1 MMAHIKTLDD
11 LRTLYAH
18 PKGRPLKKQ
27 LDCLETHSKHFLSL
41 SPFLVISSSAP
52 GGLQDASPRGEEPGF
67 VQVVDDRSIA
77 IPDRPGNNRMDTF
90 SNIIEN
96 SQVGLLFLIPG
107 VDETLRINGQA
118 EIRDDAVLIDLFS
131 TQAKKPKSVLLVY
144 VKEVYLHC
152 AKALMR
158 SKIWRN
164 EAQISRDQLPSM
176 SQMIKDQT
184 KSCMPLE
191 TQDEM
196 KLRYKDT
203 LY

>member
-1 MMAHIKTLDD
+1 MRKILFICK
-11 LRTLYAH
+11 Y
-18 PKGRPLKKQ
+18 
-27 LDCLETHSKHFLSL
+27 LSTNKNGFESRL
-41 SPFLVISSSAP
+41 S
-52 GGLQDASPRGEEPGF
+52 
-67 VQVVDDRSIA
+67 
-77 IPDRPGNNRMDTF
+77 
-90 SNIIEN
+90 
-96 SQVGLLFLIPG
+96 
-107 VDETLRINGQA
+107 
-118 EIRDDAVLIDLFS
+118 VLINLFKAQ
-131 TQAKKPKSVLLVY
+131 TKKPKSVLLVH

>member
-1 MMAHIKTLDD
+1 MAHIQTEEQ
-11 LRTLYAH
+11 LRSLYAY

-27 LDCLETHSKHFLSL
+27 LDCLEMHSKHFLLL
-41 SPFLVISSSAP
+41 SPFFVISTSAP
-52 GGLQDASPRGEEPGF
+52 GGMQDASPRGEEPGF
-67 VQVVDDRSIA
+67 VQVLDDRSIL

-90 SNIIEN
+90 SNILEN

-118 EIRDDAVLIDLFS
+118 EIRDDAELLDFFN
-131 TQAKKPKSVLLVY
+131 TQTKKPKSVLLVH

-158 SKIWRN
+158 SNIWSN
-164 EAQISRDQLPSM
+164 EVQITRDQLPSM
-176 SQMIKDQT
+176 SQMINDQT
-184 KSCMPLE
+184 KSHMPLE